1 MGKTGQDRRTF
12 RAQRGYADLTRRTP
26 RGVQTAEVPITYAVR
41 PGDTIVIKE
50 RWF

>member
-1 MGKTGQDRRTF
+1 MMDGQLVTGT
-12 RAQRGYADLTRRTP
+12 
-26 RGVQTAEVPITYAVR
+26 VPITYPVQ

>member
-1 MGKTGQDRRTF
+1 VK
-12 RAQRGYADLTRRTP
+12 LTRNTP
-26 RGVQTAEVPITYAVR
+26 GQQFSGEVPLNTPLR

>member
-1 MGKTGQDRRTF
+1 MDGQLVTGT
-12 RAQRGYADLTRRTP
+12 
-26 RGVQTAEVPITYAVR
+26 VPITYAVR